1 MEPAFSL
8 PTVQDIFTFAHY
20 VYSTARLTPECAIVC
35 LIYVERLI
43 AKGNVL
49 LLASNWRPVVLTSLL
64 LACKMWN
71 DLATWNIELAAVAR
85 QYTQGSV
92 SRMEQAFVSCLRF
105 QLSIG
110 ASEYAQYFFALR
122 GLTEQRDFKR
132 RYKTA
137 MPQDIPVSGTPKAAK
152 QVASAS
158 AKWEAD
164 VYSKSL

>member
-1 MEPAFSL
+1 M
-8 PTVQDIFTFAHY
+8 QDIFTFAHY
-20 VYSTARLTPECAIVC
+20 VYSTARLTSECTIVC

-43 AKGNVL
+43 SKGNVL
-49 LLASNWRPVVLTSLL
+49 LLASNWRPIVLTSLL

-85 QYTQGSV
+85 QYTQGSI

-105 QLSIG
+105 QLAIG

-132 RYKTA
+132 RF
-137 MPQDIPVSGTPKAAK
+137 KAALP
-152 QVASAS
+152 QHIPSASGARTPGAAHDVAAAS
-158 AKWEAD
+158 AKLESD